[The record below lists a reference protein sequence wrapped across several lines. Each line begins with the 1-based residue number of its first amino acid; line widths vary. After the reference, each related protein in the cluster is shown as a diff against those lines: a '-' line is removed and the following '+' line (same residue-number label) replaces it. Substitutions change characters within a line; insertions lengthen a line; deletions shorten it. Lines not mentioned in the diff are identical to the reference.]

1 MTAGDVLPA
10 RVRDRLAELGERYR
24 VSPTAGRPSAVT
36 HDGLTDTSSAPEV
49 LAGTA
54 TPEHS
59 DAVIRDNTGHAWQHW
74 RELIDAWPGH
84 VQGHSAVA
92 AWLQQEHDVPG
103 WWAQA
108 ITVGWERLTGRRL
121 PHQMADGTF
130 TANRSATITADPL
143 VLGGLLRDEDAHA
156 LLFPGLA
163 PQLRSRVTSKSVR
176 IALVSGVAELSL
188 ATKDDRRVTL
198 TIAHAK
204 LPGPADVAH
213 WRSFWGEW
221 LATLDGATVDP
232 A

>member
-1 MTAGDVLPA
+1 MTTDGILPPH
-10 RVRDRLAELGERYR
+10 VRERLVELGERYGAT
-24 VSPTAGRPSAVT
+24 PATGRPSAAAD
-36 HDGLTDTSSAPEV
+36 DGPAGTLSAAETST
-49 LAGTA
+49 GTA

-59 DAVIRDNTGHAWQHW
+59 DAVIRDNTGHSWQHW
-74 RELIDAWPGH
+74 REVIDAWPGH
-84 VQGHSAVA
+84 DQGHSAVA

-130 TANRSATITADPL
+130 TANRSATITADRP
-143 VLGGLLRDEDAHA
+143 VLAELLRDEDAHA

-163 PQLRSRVTSKSVR
+163 PQLRSRVTSKTVR

-188 ATKDDRRVTL
+188 ASKDDRRVTV
-198 TIAHAK
+198 TIGHAK
-204 LPGPADVAH
+204 LPGSADVEH

-221 LATLDGATVDP
+221 LATLDGVTADP